1 MPWNTS
7 AILHSCGK
15 IKALLNHTQL
25 PSSLYYTHTDTHPT
39 QTLAMRYVQT
49 MCTGN
54 RWRMQR
60 AALHEPLNTEGG
72 GGGQKVRT
80 RKAVGTIGSFF
91 SLMWWQWKQWFIAFK
106 HSAPIL
112 SWHAR
117 YTDFW
122 HYRIYYSMHVLQW
135 LLQFESQDV
144 VKINKFSSG
153 VLRATNC

>member
-25 PSSLYYTHTDTHPT
+25 PSSPYYTHTDTHPT

-54 RWRMQR
+54 RWRMQSCTSWAIKYWR
-60 AALHEPLNTEGG
+60 GWK
-72 GGGQKVRT
+72 GQKVRT

-91 SLMWWQWKQWFIAFK
+91 SLMWWQWKRWFIAFK
-106 HSAPIL
+106 HSAPKL

-117 YTDFW
+117 YTESLIFGTTEYIIQCMSCSDFYNLKVRMW
-122 HYRIYYSMHVLQW
+122 
-135 LLQFESQDV
+135 
-144 VKINKFSSG
+144 
-153 VLRATNC
+153 